1 MNEMIYN
8 AEKLM
13 QEENYPEA
21 SKLLKKIL
29 QEDPDNGRAAAD
41 AGVICIYL
49 HEIEASIF
57 YLQKALDN
65 GYDRYT
71 TYLNLAGVKKQTG
84 QQEEAEKLYREAL
97 KRADT
102 KERKWTC
109 QTMLGKFY
117 LENEKFLRAEK
128 VAKTMIKEY
137 PDNYQGHRLQTRILI
152 EQKQY
157 QECENYMKK
166 LEQKFG
172 RYPVYLQ
179 DRKTY
184 LYQQGKKK
192 EVLELIENNPVYME
206 LIPQETLRTKMACLT
221 ESKQYDE
228 ARAVIKQLI
237 NEFEDIYALTA
248 EMILSLTEGRLKKTI
263 KIAEYILEKEEGH
276 SERRS
281 YFQAAYYLLMA
292 TYLDTNQNPDKEMLT
307 WMIPVIQYCK
317 KWLQMYE
324 VNNQEMN
331 EALADMEKTL
341 NQKENGEKQ

>member
-41 AGVICIYL
+41 VGVICIYL
-49 HEIEASIF
+49 QEIEAAIF

-65 GYDRYT
+65 GYDSYT
-71 TYLNLAGVKKQTG
+71 TYLNLAGVKKQMG
-84 QQEEAEKLYREAL
+84 QQEEAERLYREAL

-192 EVLELIENNPVYME
+192 EVYLH
-206 LIPQETLRTKMACLT
+206 
-221 ESKQYDE
+221 SKLVD
-228 ARAVIKQLI
+228 
-237 NEFEDIYALTA
+237 
-248 EMILSLTEGRLKKTI
+248 
-263 KIAEYILEKEEGH
+263 
-276 SERRS
+276 
-281 YFQAAYYLLMA
+281 
-292 TYLDTNQNPDKEMLT
+292 
-307 WMIPVIQYCK
+307 C
-317 KWLQMYE
+317 
-324 VNNQEMN
+324 
-331 EALADMEKTL
+331 
-341 NQKENGEKQ
+341 